1 MGTLTVRKNFV
12 FDKELIDNV
21 NRILKSKDTNF
32 TKLLTNY
39 FKAISKN
46 PDIIERI
53 EKESKRRTG
62 SFIGILDGKIG
73 NIDYKEMKNAHSENI
88 S

>member
-1 MGTLTVRKNFV
+1 MGTLTVRKNSV

-21 NRILKSKDTNF
+21 NKILESKDTNF
-32 TKLLTNY
+32 TKLLANY

-46 PDIIERI
+46 PDIIEKI
-53 EKESKRRTG
+53 EEESKKRTG

-73 NIDYKEMKNAHSENI
+73 NIDYKEMKKAHSENI